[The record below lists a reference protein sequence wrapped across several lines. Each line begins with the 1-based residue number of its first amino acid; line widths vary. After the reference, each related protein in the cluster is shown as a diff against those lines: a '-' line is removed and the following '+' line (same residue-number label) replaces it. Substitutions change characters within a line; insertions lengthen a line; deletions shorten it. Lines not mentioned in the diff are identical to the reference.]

1 MTDHPETPPDSNEA
15 PRFSVGRLVVSLGL
29 GMLIGL
35 FCWGLCSLFSDSQDP
50 LQGDPQTLG
59 TTVGVL
65 VTAAALWVGATGDNL
80 RRAIRIGM
88 ACFVVVGFTA
98 DGCGAPLWGSLLL
111 GIVFAVIGFMLEKKK
126 DEVGDFSD
134 FLDD

>member
-1 MTDHPETPPDSNEA
+1 MTEHPAPTPEPSEP
-15 PRFSVGRLVVSLGL
+15 PRFSIGRLVVSLGL
-29 GMLIGL
+29 GLVMGAAS
-35 FCWGLCSLFSDSQDP
+35 WGLSWLFADSDNP
-50 LQGDPQTLG
+50 LQGNPQMLG
-59 TTVGVL
+59 STVGVL

-88 ACFVVVGFTA
+88 ASFVVVGFTA
-98 DGCGAPLWGSLLL
+98 DGCGAPAWASLLL
-111 GIVFAVIGFMLEKKK
+111 GALFAVVGFMLEKKK